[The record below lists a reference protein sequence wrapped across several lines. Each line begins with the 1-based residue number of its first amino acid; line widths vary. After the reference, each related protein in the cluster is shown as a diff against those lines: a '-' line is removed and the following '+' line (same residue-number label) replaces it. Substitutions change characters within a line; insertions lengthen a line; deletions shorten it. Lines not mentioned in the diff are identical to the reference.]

1 MSTRIDLMNFTK
13 AYFTYYRTTALI
25 GGCLFPS
32 HGYIER
38 KKRFPILS
46 SFHQSVMIARDSMAG
61 AIIGPIVIP
70 YFLITHDSTCP
81 LSPPKNGTSFT
92 KVPDFTN
99 ISH

>member
-1 MSTRIDLMNFTK
+1 
-13 AYFTYYRTTALI
+13 
-25 GGCLFPS
+25 
-32 HGYIER
+32 
-38 KKRFPILS
+38 
-46 SFHQSVMIARDSMAG
+46 MIARDSMAG
-61 AIIGPIVIP
+61 AIIGPIIIP